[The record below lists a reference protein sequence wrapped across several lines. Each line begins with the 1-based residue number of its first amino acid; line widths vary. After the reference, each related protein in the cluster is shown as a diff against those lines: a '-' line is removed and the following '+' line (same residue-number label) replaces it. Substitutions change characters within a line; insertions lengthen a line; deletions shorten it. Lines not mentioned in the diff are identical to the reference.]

1 MSVKIH
7 SSEDPSP
14 QVLEARVKAGFQ
26 GVADSYE
33 RGRPGY
39 PEQAIRYLIRAL
51 KAGPN
56 STIVDL
62 GAGTG
67 KFSRLLLPTGAR
79 IIAVEPVE
87 GMRHKLKI
95 SSPGIEVLGGMA
107 ESIPLAPAIADSI
120 VCAQAFHWFKGSL
133 ALPEIHRVL
142 KPRGRLGLI
151 WNVKDE
157 STRWVEQLTKIIN
170 RYEGETPRYKSGRWK
185 QAFND
190 SRLFSIFQQRQFGFM
205 QKGTV
210 ETILDRVASISFI
223 SVLPEHSRRE
233 ALKDVANLLN
243 AHPMTRG
250 QTILELPHRTDVYC
264 CSRE

>member
-7 SSEDPSP
+7 SPEDPP
-14 QVLEARVKAGFQ
+14 RQVLGSWVKAGFQ

-39 PEQAIRYLIRAL
+39 PEQAVRYLIRAL

-67 KFSRLLLPTGAR
+67 KFSRLLLRTGVR
-79 IIAVEPVE
+79 VIAVEPVE
-87 GMRHKLKI
+87 GMRRKLKM
-95 SSPGIEVLGGMA
+95 SFPGIEVLAGMA
-107 ESIPLAPAIADSI
+107 EAIPLPPATAHSI

-157 STRWVEQLTKIIN
+157 STHWVERLTKIIN

-185 QAFND
+185 QAFNH
-190 SRLFSIFQQRQFGFM
+190 SRLFSIFQQRQFRFV
-205 QKGTV
+205 QQGTV
-210 ETILDRVASISFI
+210 ETILDRIASISFV
-223 SVLPEHSRRE
+223 SVLPEPSRRKV
-233 ALKDVANLLN
+233 LKDVRELLN
-243 AHPMTRG
+243 AHPMTSG
-250 QTILELPHRTDVYC
+250 KTILELPHRTEVYY
-264 CSRE
+264 CSRK

>member
-1 MSVKIH
+1 MSVKNH
-7 SSEDPSP
+7 SQEDPP
-14 QVLEARVKAGFQ
+14 RQVLEAGVRAGFQ

-87 GMRHKLKI
+87 GMRHKLKTY
-95 SSPGIEVLGGMA
+95 SPGIEVLAGMA
-107 ESIPLAPAIADSI
+107 EAIPLPSATAHSI
-120 VCAQAFHWFKGSL
+120 VCAQAFHWFKGNL

-142 KPRGRLGLI
+142 KPHGRLGLI

-170 RYEGETPRYKSGRWK
+170 QYEGETPRYKSGGWK

-190 SRLFSIFQQRQFGFM
+190 SRLFSIFQHKQFIFV

-223 SVLPEHSRRE
+223 SVLPEPSRLK
-233 ALKDVANLLN
+233 ALKDVTDLLN
-243 AHPMTRG
+243 AHPMTSG

-264 CSRE
+264 CSRM